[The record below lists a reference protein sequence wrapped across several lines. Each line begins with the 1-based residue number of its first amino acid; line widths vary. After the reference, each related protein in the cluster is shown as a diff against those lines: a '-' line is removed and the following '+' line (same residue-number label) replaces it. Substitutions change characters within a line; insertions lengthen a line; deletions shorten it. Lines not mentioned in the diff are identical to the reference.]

1 MGLKKEV
8 QHVYLVGAKS
18 LGAYGGYETFVYKL
32 TEYHQNNEN
41 IKYHVACKAN
51 GDGCMDENKFEGV
64 TKINDHEFELHN
76 AHCFKIDIPQIGP
89 AQAIYYDV
97 AALKFCCEHI
107 KKNHISHPIVY
118 IMACRIGPFAEYFY
132 KKIHKLGGTIYLNP
146 DGHEWMRA
154 KWSAPVRKYWKESE
168 RMMVK
173 YADLSICDSKN
184 IEKYIQEEYAGYK
197 PKTTFIAYGSETTPS
212 AMKDDDPKYI
222 SWLNEHGLREGE
234 FYISVGRFVPE
245 NNFETMIR
253 EFMKSHSTKD
263 FAIITTKDEKFLN
276 ALDEKLHFSQDKRIK
291 FVGTV
296 YDQELLKK
304 IRERAYGY
312 FHGHSVGGT
321 NPSLLE
327 ALGSTKL
334 NLLYD
339 VGFNRE
345 VAEDGALY
353 WTKEEGNLAALIDKA
368 DILPIEEIELLGQKA
383 KKRIEEKYSWIYICR
398 KYKQIFSKW

>member
-1 MGLKKEV
+1 MSEKEV
-8 QHVYLVGAKS
+8 NVILVGAKS
-18 LGAYGGYETFVYKL
+18 IGQYGGYESFINKL
-32 TEYHQNNEN
+32 LEYHKDEEN
-41 IKYHVACKAN
+41 LHYYVYCKAN
-51 GDGCMDENKFEGV
+51 GSGCMDIGKLPGAKAVNE
-64 TKINDHEFELHN
+64 TEFIYCNARGFLLHV
-76 AHCFKIDIPQIGP
+76 PQIGA

-97 AALKFCCEHI
+97 KALSEACKLI
-107 KKNHISHPIVY
+107 KREQLKNPIVY
-118 IMACRIGPFAEYFY
+118 IMACRIGPFMKHFV
-132 KKIHKLGGTIYLNP
+132 KKIHALGGKMYLNP

-173 YADLSICDSKN
+173 HADLSICDSKN
-184 IEKYIQEEYAGYK
+184 IEKYIQEEYAVYK

-222 SWLNEHGLREGE
+222 GWLKDHGLCDGE

-304 IRERAYGY
+304 IREKAYGY

-353 WTKEEGNLAALIDKA
+353 WMLEDGYLAKLIDQSDSMSKTE
-368 DILPIEEIELLGQKA
+368 LEEMGEKA
-383 KKRIEEKYSWIYICR
+383 KRRIKDEYSWQYICD
-398 KYKQIFSKW
+398 KYTKVWEKN

>member
-1 MGLKKEV
+1 
-8 QHVYLVGAKS
+8 
-18 LGAYGGYETFVYKL
+18 
-32 TEYHQNNEN
+32 
-41 IKYHVACKAN
+41 
-51 GDGCMDENKFEGV
+51 
-64 TKINDHEFELHN
+64 
-76 AHCFKIDIPQIGP
+76 
-89 AQAIYYDV
+89 
-97 AALKFCCEHI
+97 
-107 KKNHISHPIVY
+107 
-118 IMACRIGPFAEYFY
+118 
-132 KKIHKLGGTIYLNP
+132 
-146 DGHEWMRA
+146 
-154 KWSAPVRKYWKESE
+154 
-168 RMMVK
+168 MVK

-184 IEKYIQEEYAGYK
+184 IEKYIQEEYAGYN

-212 AMKDDDPKYI
+212 TMKNDDPKYI
-222 SWLNEHGLREGE
+222 GWLKDHGLCDGE

-245 NNFETMIR
+245 NNFEIMIR

-353 WTKEEGNLAALIDKA
+353 WTLEDGNLAALIDKT
-368 DILPIEEIELLGQKA
+368 DVLSVEEIELLGKKA
-383 KKRIEEKYSWIYICR
+383 KKQIEEKYSWIIICR
-398 KYKQIFSKW
+398 KYKQVFSKW